1 MPAASPAGIRRTTR
15 STSLRPARWSRR
27 PSRRAATST
36 RGVSSRASSSSRA
49 RIVSIVTCVAPRPTS
64 RPSSAATRRG
74 CRWCRCSTA
83 TRTRSRSSAR
93 RSACPSSR
101 WAWTTSASRV
111 RAPPSIITTV
121 STPPRSPGPRRSSW
135 AADARAARRAVPGV
149 RRHGMI
155 RARMSTLT
163 ESRKRELRRDLEAI
177 LGAGAVLSDP
187 DELLVYESDGLTLF
201 RALADFVVFPTSA
214 EHVSAIGKL
223 ANREGLPFVARG
235 AGTGLSGGCLPA
247 EGGIVISLMRMS
259 RVLEVD
265 YDNQFAVVEPGLVNL
280 HLSWKVGPRG
290 YYYAPDPS
298 SQQACTV
305 GGNIAN
311 NSGGPHTLKYGV
323 TVNHVLGLEVVLPD
337 GEVMWLGGKTREAQG
352 YDMAGLFVGSEGTF
366 GIATKIIVRIL
377 RQSQAVKTV
386 LAVFNTIEEASEA
399 VSAVIARGL
408 IPAAMEMIDQ
418 TTIGAVEDAFG
429 CGYPRDAAAALLIEL
444 DGLQHGMD
452 AQAERVMAACRD
464 CGARDVRVA
473 RDEAERQLL
482 WKGRKSA
489 FGAYGRISPAYMV
502 MDGVIPRTRLPEV
515 LRRVNEIVGAH
526 ELRVGNVFHAGDG
539 NLHPNLLYDPR
550 RPGEVARVV
559 TAGGEILKVCADV
572 GGSISGEHGIGLEKM
587 DYMSLIFTEAD
598 LGFMRALRE
607 AFNPRGLCN

>member
-1 MPAASPAGIRRTTR
+1 M
-15 STSLRPARWSRR
+15 
-27 PSRRAATST
+27 
-36 RGVSSRASSSSRA
+36 
-49 RIVSIVTCVAPRPTS
+49 
-64 RPSSAATRRG
+64 
-74 CRWCRCSTA
+74 
-83 TRTRSRSSAR
+83 
-93 RSACPSSR
+93 
-101 WAWTTSASRV
+101 
-111 RAPPSIITTV
+111 
-121 STPPRSPGPRRSSW
+121 
-135 AADARAARRAVPGV
+135 ADLDAARKRAL
-149 RRHGMI
+149 R
-155 RARMSTLT
+155 
-163 ESRKRELRRDLEAI
+163 RELEGM
-177 LGAGAVLSDP
+177 LGKGAVLSEP
-187 DELLVYESDGLTLF
+187 EELLVYESDGLVLF
-201 RALADFVVFPTSA
+201 RALADFVVFPTST
-214 EHVSAIGKL
+214 EQVSEIVKL
-223 ANREGLPFVARG
+223 ANREGMPFVARG

-247 EGGIVISLMRMS
+247 EGGLVISLMRMN

-265 YDNQFAVVEPGLVNL
+265 YDNHIAVVEPGLVNL
-280 HLSWKVGPRG
+280 HLSWAVGPKG
-290 YYYAPDPS
+290 FYYAPDPS

-337 GEVMWLGGKTREAQG
+337 GEIMWLGGKTREAQG

-366 GIATKIIVRIL
+366 GIATKIVVRIL
-377 RQSQAVKTV
+377 KQSQAVKTV
-386 LAVFNTIEEASEA
+386 LAVFDSIEQASEA
-399 VSAVIARGL
+399 VSAVIAKGL

-418 TTIGAVEDAFG
+418 VTIGAVEDAFG

-444 DGLQHGMD
+444 DGLSLGMD

-515 LRRVNEIVGAH
+515 LRRVNEIASAH
-526 ELRVGNVFHAGDG
+526 GLRVGNVFHAGDG
-539 NLHPNLLYDPR
+539 NLHPNILYDPR
-550 RPGEVARVV
+550 NPGEEARVV
-559 TAGGEILKVCADV
+559 EAGGEILKVCADV

-598 LGFMRALRE
+598 LDFMRRLRE
-607 AFNPRGLCN
+607 AFNPRNLCNPGKIFPSRKACGESGPAYRQHPIEEKGLAQRF